1 MKITCFIEYKLDL
14 AKLAEFERYAE
25 NWGRIIPACGGELL
39 GYFMPHEGTNN
50 IAYGLISFDSLAD
63 YERYR
68 FRLKIDEEG
77 AENFRLA
84 CEHRFILEEQR
95 TFLRAI
101 DATFH
106 CLLGEMKTP
115 WDNGALKK
123 NISTRSA
130 QGGKRS
136 FRITDCG

>member
-1 MKITCFIEYKLDL
+1 MKITCFIEYKLDP

-50 IAYGLISFDSLAD
+50 IAYGLISFESLAD

-101 DATFH
+101 DATYRKYPVQQK
-106 CLLGEMKTP
+106 GIK
-115 WDNGALKK
+115 
-123 NISTRSA
+123 S
-130 QGGKRS
+130 
-136 FRITDCG
+136 